1 MTMDFGIERYRGDS
15 LVLPVALTDSNGDTI
30 SLVGATIRF
39 ALGGITEASEGYSIA
54 RNDAAGSFAITI
66 SASLMAALSDPAY
79 YFGCEVTYASGI
91 RQTLFVGKLTLK
103 DNVIL

>member
-15 LVLPVALTDSNGDTI
+15 LVLPVALTDSNGSPI

-79 YFGCEVTYASGI
+79 YFGCEVTFCLGHQADAI
-91 RQTLFVGKLTLK
+91 RGQACAEG
-103 DNVIL
+103 